1 MYIVHVP
8 LIARLEYRLGSD
20 YGMDYPYKLCVMYSI
35 VGKFGEVLIW
45 RFGGLEKIAKLNSAN
60 IKSRG
65 TSQLATQ
72 VPGILYTAPALQERY
87 RYTPQRMRCW
97 GFLSLSLSLERKFVS
112 VMRI

>member
-1 MYIVHVP
+1 M
-8 LIARLEYRLGSD
+8 R
-20 YGMDYPYKLCVMYSI
+20 
-35 VGKFGEVLIW
+35 FLIW

-97 GFLSLSLSLERKFVS
+97 GFLSLSLSGKEICIGNENMRSEQTAALHSPRRSHLEAK
-112 VMRI
+112 